1 MVKALSV
8 YHTVQQRECLSGEK
22 GLQEGRE
29 VTREL
34 SLKAEKKPAV
44 WPRRERKVQGQEVPR
59 NSRVRKEAS
68 DRLWG
73 ERGNRGLVAG
83 GGGGHD

>member
-1 MVKALSV
+1 MVKAFSV

-44 WPRRERKVQGQEVPR
+44 WRQREEGPRSRSAQEFEGAKGGQ
-59 NSRVRKEAS
+59 
-68 DRLWG
+68 
-73 ERGNRGLVAG
+73 
-83 GGGGHD
+83 

>member
-1 MVKALSV
+1 MVKALSI

-44 WPRRERKVQGQEVPR
+44 WPRREEGPRSRSAQEFEGAKGGQ
-59 NSRVRKEAS
+59 
-68 DRLWG
+68 
-73 ERGNRGLVAG
+73 
-83 GGGGHD
+83 